1 MARGLPGRY
10 RRVRT
15 HFRKGPTTTDSDV
28 NSVTALSRPLPI
40 DPVYADSKGNHSPT
54 TSRSL
59 LRAPTIEVTTHS
71 FDRMK
76 LGLRVFDR
84 SVSQD
89 IKAQTKW
96 LLGNFSSIV
105 KLIDKLNWIP
115 GL

>member
-1 MARGLPGRY
+1 
-10 RRVRT
+10 
-15 HFRKGPTTTDSDV
+15 
-28 NSVTALSRPLPI
+28 
-40 DPVYADSKGNHSPT
+40 
-54 TSRSL
+54 
-59 LRAPTIEVTTHS
+59 
-71 FDRMK
+71 MK

-96 LLGNFSSIV
+96 LLDNFSSIV